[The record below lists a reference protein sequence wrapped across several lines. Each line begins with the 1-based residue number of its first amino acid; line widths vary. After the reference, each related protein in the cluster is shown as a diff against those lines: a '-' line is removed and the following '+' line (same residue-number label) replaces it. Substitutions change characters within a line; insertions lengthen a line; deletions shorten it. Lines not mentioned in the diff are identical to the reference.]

1 MITALDLFGRAT
13 LTQKEKKELR
23 AAQDAA
29 NSLFFKS
36 RNQEEFSSMRDM
48 SLNQIEQQIISTLK
62 EEKIACRLKT
72 VK

>member
-1 MITALDLFGRAT
+1 MITALDLFGRT
-13 LTQKEKKELR
+13 SITTKEKKELY
-23 AAQDAA
+23 AAQAAA

-36 RNQEEFSSMRDM
+36 RNSEEYASMREL

-62 EEKIACRLKT
+62 EEKIACRLRM